1 MAIKLYDYQYEAL
14 NKLKSGKILCGE
26 VGSGKTL
33 TALHF
38 YLLYFQ
44 KKDLIVITTAK
55 KRDSNDWVEEAKR
68 CGIDDI
74 CVDSWNNI
82 KKYKNKPGFYIF
94 DEQRVVGYSEWSKSF
109 REIAKK
115 NDWILLSGT
124 PGDEWKDYISVFVA
138 NGYYRNKT
146 DFIKQHVEYD
156 RFAKYPKIKRY
167 HNEAKLRYF
176 RDRTL
181 VLMKSNKKTR
191 RNRLYTWC
199 DYDKKLYFETLK
211 NRWDIYNDKP
221 IENPSRLTQVARR
234 IVAEDKS
241 RRAACSDILKEC
253 AKVIIFYNYD
263 YELVLL
269 ENLCNEL
276 NRNYTQW
283 NGHKHEDI
291 LKEDEWVYLVHYSS
305 AEAWEC
311 IETNKIIFYSLNY
324 SYKVKEQA
332 EGRIDRMSTPY
343 EDLYYYYLISRAP
356 IDNAVLGALNSK
368 KKFNEESWG
377 KIQ

>member
-1 MAIKLYDYQYEAL
+1 MVSLDFWVFCKSVIL
-14 NKLKSGKILCGE
+14 NMLLDKIC
-26 VGSGKTL
+26 
-33 TALHF
+33 
-38 YLLYFQ
+38 
-44 KKDLIVITTAK
+44 
-55 KRDSNDWVEEAKR
+55 
-68 CGIDDI
+68 
-74 CVDSWNNI
+74 
-82 KKYKNKPGFYIF
+82 
-94 DEQRVVGYSEWSKSF
+94 
-109 REIAKK
+109 
-115 NDWILLSGT
+115 
-124 PGDEWKDYISVFVA
+124 
-138 NGYYRNKT
+138 
-146 DFIKQHVEYD
+146 
-156 RFAKYPKIKRY
+156 
-167 HNEAKLRYF
+167 
-176 RDRTL
+176 L
-181 VLMKSNKKTR
+181 V
-191 RNRLYTWC
+191 
-199 DYDKKLYFETLK
+199 
-211 NRWDIYNDKP
+211 P
-221 IENPSRLTQVARR
+221 IIPIRLTQVARR